1 MGNETLKKLAQDYAM
16 GQIDRY
22 NYRQQRTLL
31 IDEITEYNNTK
42 NSIPNSDPANI
53 NSSVPS
59 SDNTELAPL
68 FSSIKV
74 IAIAIAV
81 IAMVITIIFLTNRD
95 VTSEKQANTTSELTA
110 PNAETLVK
118 TFVNY
123 DDWTSERV
131 SYFVAGWQNLTESQK
146 QEAHQATWFLTLID
160 NMKKRLIEQQ
170 KLAKSGS
177 QEAQQKEQSIL
188 SLAILLGIRL

>member
-16 GQIDRY
+16 GEIDRY
-22 NYRQQRTLL
+22 NYRQQRTRL

-42 NSIPNSDPANI
+42 NSISDSDPAKE
-53 NSSVPS
+53 NSSLPS
-59 SDNTELAPL
+59 SDNTDFAPP
-68 FSSIKV
+68 FSNIKV

-81 IAMVITIIFLTNRD
+81 ISMVIAIILLTNRD
-95 VTSEKQANTTSELTA
+95 EPGEKQASTTSELAA
-110 PNAETLVK
+110 PNAETLVR
-118 TFVNY
+118 TFINY

-146 QEAHQATWFLTLID
+146 QEAHQATWFQTLIE